1 MLYKLIYIIFFLDI
15 YEKDLISIIHLLV
28 ALIKF
33 YNVPVQLPENI
44 TVKVIIIQKKK
55 KLEKITVTEQI
66 TQSSNENKSKIDR
79 DAFDTLFDHAPEKLN
94 LVKNS
99 LLTFMRKHLDKIKFS
114 VNDLDS
120 QLNDGVY
127 LLLLI
132 GLLENYFLPEYAYH
146 PAPTSYEHKLEN
158 CKFLFQL
165 MDDAGLS
172 RPNCR
177 PEGIYILNIIII

>member
-1 MLYKLIYIIFFLDI
+1 
-15 YEKDLISIIHLLV
+15 
-28 ALIKF
+28 
-33 YNVPVQLPENI
+33 VPIELPENI
-44 TVKVIIIQKKK
+44 AVKVIIIQKKK

-66 TQSSNENKSKIDR
+66 TQSTNENKAKIDR
-79 DAFDTLFDHAPEKLN
+79 DAFDTLFDHAPEKLS

-120 QLNDGVY
+120 QLDDGVY
-127 LLLLI
+127 LILLI

-146 PAPTSYEHKLEN
+146 PSPKTYEHKLEN
-158 CKFLFQL
+158 CKYLFQL
-165 MDDAGLS
+165 MDDAGLN

-177 PEGIYILNIIII
+177 PEGNFYIIIL